1 MRQSIAK
8 LSYLVRDYDEAID
21 WFTRALDFE
30 LIENADLGQ
39 GKRWV
44 IVRPRGADGAALL
57 LAKASGPKQAERV
70 GDQTGGRVFLF
81 LETSDIAAARVRME
95 AAGVRF
101 MEATRK
107 EPYGKVAVFID
118 LYDNRWDLIEPVAQ
132 TT

>member
-57 LAKASGPKQAERV
+57 LAKASGPKQTERV

-81 LETSDIAAARVRME
+81 LETSDIAASRVRME

-101 MEATRK
+101 MEATRE

-118 LYDNRWDLIEPVAQ
+118 LYDNRWGLIEPVAQ